1 MSQKKDADPPTF
13 HGLEHML
20 GQEPEHMLA
29 SRRIVCQSRGM
40 TDASPTSFLP
50 AREKLESPL
59 CRVVLIEPLIPENTG
74 NISRTCVGTES
85 ELHLVRPLGFEITE
99 SRVKRAG
106 LDYWNHLALKIHE
119 SFDAW
124 TKFVASESD
133 PARVFFIETSGQTS
147 LFDADLKRGDWLV
160 FGKETTGLT
169 PDQIER
175 VTKIPE
181 HVLKLPMP
189 GEIRSLNL
197 SNAVAV
203 AVFELF
209 RQAESRRSPVR

>member
-1 MSQKKDADPPTF
+1 MKARGSEVFDVV
-13 HGLEHML
+13 
-20 GQEPEHMLA
+20 
-29 SRRIVCQSRGM
+29 RRVVCQLRGV
-40 TDASPTSFLP
+40 TKAPLKPTLPSDSFLP
-50 AREKLESPL
+50 ARRKLEAPL
-59 CRVVLIEPLIPENTG
+59 CRVVLVEPLIPENTG

-85 ELHLVRPLGFEITE
+85 ELHLVAPLGFEITE

-106 LDYWNHLALKIHE
+106 LDYWNHLALNIHE

-133 PARVFFIETSGQTS
+133 ASRVFFIETSGTTS
-147 LFDADLKRGDWLV
+147 LFETKFRRGDWLV

-169 PDQIER
+169 QDQIER
-175 VTKIPE
+175 VTKVPDR
-181 HVLKLPMP
+181 VLKLPMP

-209 RQAESRRSPVR
+209 RQVDSSHRPLR